1 MTPNPIDR
9 RACPGA
15 GPMRSR
21 TVRFVVLAAMLLAGE
36 WGLASRHLSAGEVA
50 VIDGDTVQVDGETVQ
65 LYGIDA
71 PELGQ
76 LCDADGNMQPCGV
89 QAALALQKLLT
100 MGKSSF
106 HCSPWTGGDPTE
118 VAGAKVEI
126 CEVGDEDVGQVMLHG
141 GYSVALPGS
150 FPDYPEAQEQA
161 QQASLG
167 LWHSKFVMPWLWRQ
181 GERLPGGKTDCNVKA
196 VIDRGQRLY
205 YVPTDPE
212 YDQIA
217 VEPAQGGALFCSDE
231 EARQTGWHRPGETTP
246 N

>member
-1 MTPNPIDR
+1 MK
-9 RACPGA
+9 
-15 GPMRSR
+15 SR
-21 TVRFVVLAAMLLAGE
+21 ILRFVVFAAMLLASE
-36 WGLASRHLSAGEVA
+36 WGLASRDVRAGEA
-50 VIDGDTVQVDGETVQ
+50 TVIDGDTVQVDGKTVQ

-76 LCDADGNMQPCGV
+76 LCDANGNMQPCGV

-150 FPDYPEAQEQA
+150 FPDYAEAQEQA
-161 QQASLG
+161 QQANLG
-167 LWHSKFVMPWLWRQ
+167 LWHSEFVMPWLWRQ

-196 VIDRGQRLY
+196 VTDAQGRRLY
-205 YVPTDPE
+205 HVPTDPD

-217 VEPAQGGALFCSDE
+217 ADPVPGNALFCSDE
-231 EARQTGWHRPGETTP
+231 EARQAGWRRPGEATP
-246 N
+246 VN